1 MADERPKMK
10 SKKIERRKAERMKLN
25 RKQIGVKLDNDLWHK
40 FKVACLEE
48 KTTAALKL
56 EELIS
61 DYLQN
66 KK

>member
-1 MADERPKMK
+1 MK
-10 SKKIERRKAERMKLN
+10 SARVERMKLERMKPN
-25 RKQIGVKLDNDLWHK
+25 RKQVGVKLDNDLWHK

-61 DYLQN
+61 NYLKDKQ
-66 KK
+66 